1 MQPHHTSPIIIAI
14 TGASGSAYGLRL
26 LQVLLQSG
34 RPVYLLVSKAAQMVL
49 AMESQLDLPSRPADL
64 QAFLVKHFGVDRTLL
79 TVFSRED
86 WTAPI
91 ASGSHPARHMVIC
104 PCTTGSLSAIAQGSS
119 DNLLERA
126 ADVMLKE
133 RRNLILVVRETPLSV
148 IHLEN
153 MLKLARAGALIMPA
167 NPGFYHEPRNIDD
180 LIDFVVARVLDH
192 LDVDHDLVPRWGETP
207 DRP

>member
-1 MQPHHTSPIIIAI
+1 MQPHLTSPIIIAI

-64 QAFLVKHFGVDRTLL
+64 QAFLVKHFGVDSALL

-153 MLKLARAGALIMPA
+153 MLKLAQAGAMIMPA